1 MYPQLYGIVVSLF
14 IDFEIPE
21 MCTTRCLFKYMKII
35 VKKTIFLKQH
45 PYLHLKISDSNKNG
59 SFCFVEKINRP
70 IATYETH

>member
-21 MCTTRCLFKYMKII
+21 MCTTRCLFKYMKNI
-35 VKKTIFLKQH
+35 VKKTTPIPAFKNCLIQ
-45 PYLHLKISDSNKNG
+45 IKNG